1 MRRLKSTF
9 IHYLSL
15 TLSTFLVSS
24 GVNNVGNSV
33 VDSQNV
39 AYERYVLSKCYAMLG
54 RGSDMSL
61 MSYNHLYVDPS
72 TQSIHTCKN
81 ELKTSTQKQM
91 VLLPDFE
98 CYELCHVHAEGS
110 WWIAGGNIP
119 EESSC
124 FANLKAS
131 SASADLNKII
141 REWQETYR
149 LEYLNQAS
157 TLKVSPNV
165 GLYSDYSLHIG
176 HRLST
181 GFNLYT
187 GHDLHAG

>member
-1 MRRLKSTF
+1 
-9 IHYLSL
+9 
-15 TLSTFLVSS
+15 
-24 GVNNVGNSV
+24 
-33 VDSQNV
+33 
-39 AYERYVLSKCYAMLG
+39 MLG

-61 MSYNHLYVDPS
+61 MSYGHLYVDPS

-98 CYELCHVHAEGS
+98 CYELCHVHAEAS

-119 EESSC
+119 EESNC

-149 LEYLNQAS
+149 LEYLSQAS
-157 TLKVSPNV
+157 TLKVSTNV
-165 GLYSDYSLHIG
+165 VSIKRQPVYRLKPVFRPQSVHGLQPVYRS
-176 HRLST
+176 
-181 GFNLYT
+181 
-187 GHDLHAG
+187 